1 MQKLT
6 TKKEINGISILFA
19 LTYMVS
25 YISRINYG
33 AVLSEM
39 EAATQMQKTLLSV
52 AVTGSFI
59 TYGVGQVVTGIC
71 GDWFSPK
78 KLIAF
83 GFVLTALMNG
93 IIPLCRTP
101 MQMMLVWSVNGFA
114 QAFMWPPMVKM
125 MTALLSDDDYKK
137 VTTRVIWGSSAGTIV
152 VYLLSPALIWLG
164 GWKAVFVFAALCA
177 AVMLLVWLKKAPEV
191 TVVSKKQLQE
201 QPKVKFNLFRPAM
214 LLIMLMVICQG
225 MLRDGVTTWMPS
237 YITDNY
243 NLGSQ
248 ISILTGVVLP
258 LFSILCTQLGTRLYR
273 KKLQNPL
280 SCAALLFGVGV
291 LASLVLVALG
301 NISPVVSVLG
311 MATLT
316 GAMHGVNLMLICML
330 PAYFQKTGKVSTVSG
345 VLNACTYIGSALSTY
360 MIAYLVEK
368 FGWQLNLQLWLVVTG
383 VGTLVCLLLQRPW
396 KNINQELS

>member
-6 TKKEINGISILFA
+6 TKKEINGISLLFA

-39 EAATQMQKTLLSV
+39 EAAMQAQKTLLSM

-59 TYGVGQVVTGIC
+59 TYGIGQVVTGIC

-83 GFVLTALMNG
+83 GFVLTALMNSL
-93 IIPLCRTP
+93 IPLCQTP
-101 MQMMLVWSVNGFA
+101 VQMMLVWSVNGFA

-137 VTTRVIWGSSAGTIV
+137 VTTRVIWGSSGGTIV
-152 VYLLSPALIWLG
+152 VYLAAPLLISLG
-164 GWKAVFVFAALCA
+164 GWRAVFVFAALCA
-177 AVMLLVWLKKAPEV
+177 VAVLVIWLKKAPEV
-191 TVVSKKQLQE
+191 TVLAKKQTQE
-201 QPKVKFNLFRPAM
+201 QPVVKFNLFRPAM
-214 LLIMLMVICQG
+214 LVIMLMVICQG

-243 NLGSQ
+243 DLGSK

-273 KKLQNPL
+273 TKLQNPL
-280 SCAALLFGVGV
+280 SCAALLFGIGMV
-291 LASLVLVALG
+291 ASLALVVLG
-301 NISPVVSVLG
+301 NINPVVSVLG
-311 MATLT
+311 MAILT

-360 MIAYLVEK
+360 MIAFLVEK
-368 FGWQLNLQLWLVVTG
+368 FGWQLNLQLWLGVT
-383 VGTLVCLLLQRPW
+383 VAGTIVCFLLQKPW
-396 KNINQELS
+396 KKINEELS

>member
-6 TKKEINGISILFA
+6 TKKEINGISLLFA

-33 AVLSEM
+33 AVLTEM
-39 EAATQMQKTLLSV
+39 EAAMQVQKTLLSM

-59 TYGVGQVVTGIC
+59 TYGIGQVVTGIC

-83 GFVLTALMNG
+83 GFVLTALMNSL
-93 IIPLCRTP
+93 IPLCQTP
-101 MQMMLVWSVNGFA
+101 VQMMLVWSVNGFA

-137 VTTRVIWGSSAGTIV
+137 VTTRVIWGSSGGTIV
-152 VYLLSPALIWLG
+152 VYLAAPLLISLG
-164 GWKAVFVFAALCA
+164 GWRAVFVFAALCA
-177 AVMLLVWLKKAPEV
+177 VAVLVIWLKKAPEV
-191 TVVSKKQLQE
+191 TVLAKKQTQE
-201 QPKVKFNLFRPAM
+201 QPVVKFNLFRPAM
-214 LLIMLMVICQG
+214 LVIMLMVICQG

-243 NLGSQ
+243 DLGSK

-258 LFSILCTQLGTRLYR
+258 LFSVLCTQLGTRLYR
-273 KKLQNPL
+273 TKLQNPL
-280 SCAALLFGVGV
+280 SCAALLFGIGMV
-291 LASLVLVALG
+291 ASLALVVLG
-301 NISPVVSVLG
+301 NINPVVSVLG
-311 MATLT
+311 MAILT

-368 FGWQLNLQLWLVVTG
+368 FGWQLNLVLWLGVT
-383 VGTLVCLLLQRPW
+383 VLGTLVCLLLQKPW
-396 KNINQELS
+396 KNISKELA

>member
-6 TKKEINGISILFA
+6 MKKEINKISILFA

-33 AVLSEM
+33 AVLTEM
-39 EAATQMQKTLLSV
+39 EAAMQVQKTLLSM

-71 GDWFSPK
+71 GDRISPK
-78 KLIAF
+78 KLIGF

-93 IIPLCRTP
+93 LIPVCQTP
-101 MQMMLVWSVNGFA
+101 TQMTLVWSVNGFA

-125 MTALLSDDDYKK
+125 MTALLTDDDYKK
-137 VTTRVIWGSSAGTIV
+137 VTTRVIWGSSGGTIV
-152 VYLLSPALIWLG
+152 VYLMAPLLISLG

-177 AVMLLVWLKKAPEV
+177 VAVLVVWLMKAPEV
-191 TVVSKKQLQE
+191 NVLSKKQE
-201 QPKVKFNLFRPAM
+201 QTQGIVKFNLFRPAM
-214 LLIMLMVICQG
+214 LVIMLMVICQG

-243 NLGSQ
+243 DLGSRV
-248 ISILTGVVLP
+248 SILTGVVLP
-258 LFSILCTQLGTRLYR
+258 LFSIVCTQIGTRLYR

-280 SCAALLFGVGV
+280 SCAALLFGVGMV
-291 LASLVLVALG
+291 ASLILTVLG
-301 NISPVVSVLG
+301 NINPVVSVLG
-311 MATLT
+311 MAILT

-330 PAYFQKTGKVSTVSG
+330 PPYFQKTGKVSTVSG

-360 MIAYLVEK
+360 MIAFLVEK
-368 FGWQLNLQLWLVVTG
+368 FGWQLNLQIWLGVT
-383 VGTLVCLLLQRPW
+383 VLGTLVCLLLQKPW
-396 KNINQELS
+396 KTINEELS

>member
-1 MQKLT
+1 MQKLSD
-6 TKKEINGISILFA
+6 KKQINRISVLFA

-191 TVVSKKQLQE
+191 TVISKKQLQE
-201 QPKVKFNLFRPAM
+201 QPTVKFNLFRPAM

-273 KKLQNPL
+273 KKLKNPL
-280 SCAALLFGVGV
+280 TCAALLFGVGMA
-291 LASLVLVALG
+291 ASLVLVVLG

-311 MATLT
+311 MAMLT

-368 FGWQLNLQLWLVVTG
+368 FGWQLNLQLWLVVTA

>member
-6 TKKEINGISILFA
+6 DKKEINRISILFA
-19 LTYMVS
+19 LAYMVS

-39 EAATQMQKTLLSV
+39 EAATRVQKTLLSM

-78 KLIAF
+78 KLIAL

-93 IIPLCRTP
+93 LIPVCQTP
-101 MQMMLVWSVNGFA
+101 VQMTLVWSVNGFA

-152 VYLLSPALIWLG
+152 VYLLSPVLIWLG

-177 AVMLLVWLKKAPEV
+177 AAALVFWLKKAPEV
-191 TVVSKKQLQE
+191 AVASQKPVQE
-201 QPKVKFNLFRPAM
+201 QPAVKFNLFRPAM
-214 LLIMLMVICQG
+214 VLIMLMVVCQD

-243 NLGSQ
+243 QLGSQ

-258 LFSILCTQLGTRLYR
+258 MFSILCTQLGTRLYR
-273 KKLQNPL
+273 TKLQNPL
-280 SCAALLFGVGV
+280 SCAALFFGVGMT
-291 LASLVLVALG
+291 ASVVLVAFE
-301 NISPVVSVLG
+301 NINPVVSVLG
-311 MATLT
+311 MAVLT
-316 GAMHGVNLMLICML
+316 GAMHGVNLMLICMV

-368 FGWQLNLQLWLVVTG
+368 FGWQLNLQLWLGVTA
-383 VGTLVCLLLQRPW
+383 VGTVVCALLQKPW
-396 KNINQELS
+396 KNISKELS

>member
-6 TKKEINGISILFA
+6 SKKEINRVSVLFA

-39 EAATQMQKTLLSV
+39 EAAMQVQKTLLSM

-83 GFVLTALMNG
+83 GFALTALMNG
-93 IIPLCRTP
+93 LIPVCQTP

-152 VYLLSPALIWLG
+152 VYLAAPLLISLG
-164 GWKAVFVFAALCA
+164 GWRAVFVFAALCA
-177 AVMLLVWLKKAPEV
+177 VAVLLIWLKKEPEV
-191 TVVSKKQLQE
+191 TVLAKQQE
-201 QPKVKFNLFRPAM
+201 QAQPAIKFNLFRPAM
-214 LLIMLMVICQG
+214 LLIMLMVVCQG

-243 NLGSQ
+243 NLGSKV
-248 ISILTGVVLP
+248 SILTGVVLP

-273 KKLQNPL
+273 KRLQNPL
-280 SCAALLFGVGV
+280 SCAALLFGIGMA
-291 LASLVLVALG
+291 ASLALVVLG

-311 MATLT
+311 MAILT

-368 FGWQLNLQLWLVVTG
+368 FGWQLNLQLWLGVT
-383 VGTLVCLLLQRPW
+383 VAGTLVCLLLQKPW
-396 KNINQELS
+396 KNINKELS

>member
-39 EAATQMQKTLLSV
+39 EAATQMPKTLLSM

-71 GDWFSPK
+71 GDGFSPK
-78 KLIAF
+78 KLIAI

-93 IIPLCRTP
+93 LIPLCQTP
-101 MQMMLVWSVNGFA
+101 VQMLLVWSVNGFA

-152 VYLLSPALIWLG
+152 VYLLSPALISVG

-177 AVMLLVWLKKAPEV
+177 VAVLVLWLKKAPEV
-191 TVVSKKQLQE
+191 AVAFKKEE
-201 QPKVKFNLFRPAM
+201 QTQPTVKFNLFRPAM
-214 LLIMLMVICQG
+214 LLIMLMVVSQG

-243 NLGSQ
+243 QLGSQ

-273 KKLQNPL
+273 TKLQNPL
-280 SCAALLFGVGV
+280 SCAALLFGMGMA
-291 LASLVLVALG
+291 ASLVLVALG
-301 NISPVVSVLG
+301 NIHPIVSVLG
-311 MATLT
+311 MAVLT

-368 FGWQLNLQLWLVVTG
+368 FGWQLNLQIWLGVTV
-383 VGTLVCLLLQRPW
+383 VGTLVCALLQKPW
-396 KNINQELS
+396 NKINEELS

>member
-1 MQKLT
+1 MQKLS
-6 TKKEINGISILFA
+6 TKKEINGISVLFA
-19 LTYMVS
+19 LVYMVS

-39 EAATQMQKTLLSV
+39 EAATQMPKTLLSM
-52 AVTGSFI
+52 AVTASFI

-71 GDWFSPK
+71 GDRFSPK

-93 IIPLCRTP
+93 IIPLCQTP
-101 MQMMLVWSVNGFA
+101 VQMTLVWGVNGFA

-137 VTTRVIWGSSAGTIV
+137 VSARVIWGSSAGTIV
-152 VYLLSPALIWLG
+152 VYLLSPVLITLG

-177 AVMLLVWLKKAPEV
+177 ALALAVWLKKAPEV
-191 TVVSKKQLQE
+191 AVASQKQVQE
-201 QPKVKFNLFRPAM
+201 QPVVKFNLFRPAM
-214 LLIMLMVICQG
+214 VIIMLMVVCQG

-273 KKLQNPL
+273 KHLQNPL
-280 SCAALLFGVGV
+280 SCAALLFGVGMA
-291 LASLVLVALG
+291 ASLVLVALG
-301 NISPVVSVLG
+301 NINPVVSVLG
-311 MATLT
+311 MAVLT

-360 MIAYLVEK
+360 MIAYLVDK
-368 FGWQLNLQLWLVVTG
+368 FGWQLNLQIWLGVTA
-383 VGTLVCLLLQRPW
+383 VGTLVCLLLQKPW
-396 KNINQELS
+396 KNISKELS

>member
-1 MQKLT
+1 MQKLSD
-6 TKKEINGISILFA
+6 KKQINRISVLFA

-39 EAATQMQKTLLSV
+39 EAATQVQKTLLSM

-280 SCAALLFGVGV
+280 TCAALLFGVGMA
-291 LASLVLVALG
+291 ASLVLVVLG

-311 MATLT
+311 MAMLT

-368 FGWQLNLQLWLVVTG
+368 FGWQLNLQLWLGVTA

>member
-6 TKKEINGISILFA
+6 SKKEINRISILFA

-39 EAATQMQKTLLSV
+39 EATMQVQKTLLSM

-59 TYGVGQVVTGIC
+59 TYGIGQVVTGIC
-71 GDWFSPK
+71 GDWFSSK

-83 GFVLTALMNG
+83 GFVLTAMMNG
-93 IIPLCRTP
+93 LIPVCQTP
-101 MQMMLVWSVNGFA
+101 TQMTLVWSVNGFA

-137 VTTRVIWGSSAGTIV
+137 VTTRVIWGSSAGTIT
-152 VYLLSPALIWLG
+152 VYLTAPVLISVG

-177 AVMLLVWLKKAPEV
+177 AAVLLLWLKKAPEV
-191 TVVSKKQLQE
+191 AVLSQKQEQE
-201 QPKVKFNLFRPAM
+201 QPAVKFNLFRPAM

-243 NLGSQ
+243 DLGSQ
-248 ISILTGVVLP
+248 VSILTGVVLP

-273 KKLQNPL
+273 KHLPNPL
-280 SCAALLFGVGV
+280 SCAALLFGIGMA
-291 LASLVLVALG
+291 ASVVLVALG

-311 MATLT
+311 MAVLT

-360 MIAYLVEK
+360 MIAFLVDQ
-368 FGWQLNLQLWLVVTG
+368 FGWRLNLQLWLGVT
-383 VGTLVCLLLQRPW
+383 VLGTLVCLLLQKPW
-396 KNINQELS
+396 KNISKELV

>member
-6 TKKEINGISILFA
+6 SKKEINRISILFA

-39 EAATQMQKTLLSV
+39 ETTMQVQKTLLSM

-59 TYGVGQVVTGIC
+59 TYGIGQVVTGIC

-83 GFVLTALMNG
+83 GFVLTAMMNG
-93 IIPLCRTP
+93 LIPVCQTP
-101 MQMMLVWSVNGFA
+101 TQMTLVWSVNGFA

-137 VTTRVIWGSSAGTIV
+137 VTTRVIWGSSAGTIA
-152 VYLLSPALIWLG
+152 VYLAAPMLISIG

-177 AVMLLVWLKKAPEV
+177 VAVLLLWLKKAPEV
-191 TVVSKKQLQE
+191 TVFSKKQEQE
-201 QPKVKFNLFRPAM
+201 QPAVKFNLFRPAM

-243 NLGSQ
+243 DLGSRV
-248 ISILTGVVLP
+248 SILTGVVLP

-273 KKLQNPL
+273 KRLPNPL
-280 SCAALLFGVGV
+280 SCAALLFGIGMA
-291 LASLVLVALG
+291 ASVVLVALG

-311 MATLT
+311 MAVLT

-360 MIAYLVEK
+360 MIAFLVDK
-368 FGWQLNLQLWLVVTG
+368 FGWQLNLVLWLGVT
-383 VGTLVCLLLQRPW
+383 VLGTLVCLLLQKPW
-396 KNINQELS
+396 KNISKELA